1 MEQSELITL
10 AEEAIDEFFT
20 DIDSVVDS
28 IVENIIDKYG
38 LDEDDI
44 SEDDKK
50 FLKNRIMRGI
60 LKLDEDKINIKYR
73 N

>member
-1 MEQSELITL
+1 MKQSELIIL

-20 DIDSVVDS
+20 DIGDVVDG
-28 IVENIIDKYG
+28 IVGNIIEKYG
-38 LDEDDI
+38 LDEDDL

-60 LKLDEDKINIKYR
+60 LKLDEYKTQS
-73 N
+73 